1 MTIAVNTCSPFSD
14 DSSGC
19 DDFIF
24 SCFSG
29 LAEKYPQHQFI
40 YIFDGPFNKKY
51 ITAENITGVIAGRS
65 LLRQYWYNFK
75 LPTLLKKHKVTVLV
89 NTGHACSLRTKVP
102 QCFVI
107 QDLSFLYTPQFFPK
121 DHLRYY
127 KKFMPKFLLKAKNI
141 VTFSQFSRLAIIE
154 KYKTGEE
161 KIDTVYPGVSEN
173 FKPIDESVKEQIKEK
188 YTEGKEYFL
197 YSGVIHP
204 RQNLVMLLKAFSF
217 FKKRQKSNMQL
228 VITGQD
234 DGSYEEFTTGLKT
247 FKFRDEVKVINSPAQ
262 EELAQITAAAYAFVY
277 PSLYED
283 FALPP
288 LQAMQCG
295 VPVIASNAGALP
307 EICDEA
313 ALYANPSDFNDIAE
327 KMMLL
332 FKDENIKKNLAE
344 KGILRAQ
351 EFNLE
356 KAIGLLWLSVL
367 KCARPVN

>member
-1 MTIAVNTCSPFSD
+1 
-14 DSSGC
+14 
-19 DDFIF
+19 
-24 SCFSG
+24 
-29 LAEKYPQHQFI
+29 
-40 YIFDGPFNKKY
+40 
-51 ITAENITGVIAGRS
+51 
-65 LLRQYWYNFK
+65 
-75 LPTLLKKHKVTVLV
+75 
-89 NTGHACSLRTKVP
+89 
-102 QCFVI
+102 
-107 QDLSFLYTPQFFPK
+107 
-121 DHLRYY
+121 
-127 KKFMPKFLLKAKNI
+127 MPKFLLKAKNI

-204 RQNLVMLLKAFSF
+204 RKNLVMLLKAFSF

-247 FKFRDEVKVINSPAQ
+247 FKFRDEVKLLGPLPQ
-262 EELAQITAAAYAFVY
+262 EELILITAAAYAFVY

-295 VPVIASNAGALP
+295 VPVIASNTGALP

>member
-1 MTIAVNTCSPFSD
+1 MIIAIDTKFSAGNG
-14 DSSGC
+14 S
-19 DDFIF
+19 FTVEYF
-24 SCFSG
+24 SR
-29 LAEKYPQHQFI
+29 LAKKHPQHQFI
-40 YIFDGPFNKKY
+40 YIAEKNVDEKLTSSGNIKTVVVGPE
-51 ITAENITGVIAGRS
+51 ASSS
-65 LLRQYWYNFK
+65 LLRQYRYNYKIPAALRKYKADVFVC
-75 LPTLLKKHKVTVLV
+75 TA
-89 NTGHACSLRTKVP
+89 GICSLRTKIP
-102 QCFVI
+102 QCLII

-121 DHLRYY
+121 DYLRYY

-141 VTFSQFSRLAIIE
+141 ITVSHFSRLAIIE
-154 KYKTGEE
+154 KYKTGEK
-161 KIDTVYPGVSEN
+161 KIDTVYPAVSES

-204 RQNLVMLLKAFSF
+204 RKNLVMLLKAFSF

-228 VITGQD
+228 VITGQG

-247 FKFRDEVKVINSPAQ
+247 FKFRDEVKLLGSLPQ
-262 EELAQITAAAYAFVY
+262 EELILVTAAAYAFVY

-295 VPVIASNAGALP
+295 VPVIASNTGALP

-332 FKDENIKKNLAE
+332 FKDENIKKELGE

-351 EFNLE
+351 QFNLE
-356 KAIGLLWLSVL
+356 KAIGLVWLSVL
-367 KCARPVN
+367 KCAGPVN